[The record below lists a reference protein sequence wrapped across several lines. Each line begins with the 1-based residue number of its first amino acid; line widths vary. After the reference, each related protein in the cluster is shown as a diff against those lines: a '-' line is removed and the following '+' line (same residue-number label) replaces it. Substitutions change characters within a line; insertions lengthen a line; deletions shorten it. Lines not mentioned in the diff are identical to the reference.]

1 MSATPLPSS
10 GRSPLDGPKTCD
22 ASGMIEIHR
31 LFRHSF
37 DEAPALVEGV
47 VEGDTAHAEAVAS
60 QLTMLSTALHGHHE
74 GEDARLWPVLDE
86 RAPSCALHVERMRQ
100 QHAAM
105 LVELNALDAALPAWR
120 AHPSAATAA
129 PVQSALAGIRS
140 ALTEHLPDEEANI
153 VPLMEH
159 TITKQEVEW
168 FAEHGRKSTPKGQT
182 WYMLGAILA
191 SQPDGGGAWLKK
203 NLPGPVQVMWR
214 WVGAPKYERFR
225 AQVEGR
231 AR

>member
-10 GRSPLDGPKTCD
+10 GRPPLDGPKTCD
-22 ASGMIEIHR
+22 ASGMIDIHR

-37 DEAPALVEGV
+37 DEAPALVDGV
-47 VEGDTAHAEAVAS
+47 AEGDTEHAEAVAA
-60 QLTMLSTALHGHHE
+60 QLSLLSVSLHAHHE

-105 LVELNALDAALPAWR
+105 LVQLNALDAALPGWR
-120 AHPSAATAA
+120 AHPSAVTAA
-129 PVQSALAGIRS
+129 PVQSALAGVRA

-159 TITKQEVEW
+159 TITEKEVEW
-168 FAEHGRKSTPKGQT
+168 FAEHGRKSTPKGQG

-191 SQPDGGGAWLKK
+191 SQPDGGGVWMKK
-203 NLPGPVQVMWR
+203 NLPGPARVVWR
-214 WVGAPKYERFR
+214 WIGTPKYRRFR

-231 AR
+231 PR

>member
-1 MSATPLPSS
+1 
-10 GRSPLDGPKTCD
+10 
-22 ASGMIEIHR
+22 MIEIHR

-37 DEAPALVEGV
+37 DEAPALVAGV
-47 VEGDTAHAEAVAS
+47 TEGDTAHAGAVAS
-60 QLTMLSTALHGHHE
+60 QLSMLSTALHGHHE

-105 LVELNALDAALPAWR
+105 LVHLNALDAALPAWR
-120 AHPSAATAA
+120 EHPSAETAA
-129 PVQSALAGIRS
+129 PVQSALAGIRT

-159 TITKQEVEW
+159 TITEREVEW

-191 SQPDGGGAWLKK
+191 SQPDGGGAWLTK
-203 NLPGPVQVMWR
+203 NLPGPVQLMWR
-214 WVGAPKYERFR
+214 WVGAPKYARFR
-225 AQVEGR
+225 AELEGR
-231 AR
+231 PR